1 MSTPAFTSYLLQ
13 GKVQMAELHLMSKS
27 DGDIKTHVVFIHGLG
42 GHYENT
48 WISSTQ
54 DKGFWPNWLS
64 EDVDNIAIWS
74 VGYLNPISR
83 WGSQKAMHFTDRAK
97 DILHRLNQEPLFRD
111 GEIIFVGHS
120 MGGLMIKQ
128 MFHYADRSSELQS
141 IIGRVNKVCFLATP
155 HRGSDGADLI
165 DWLRVII
172 LPSAATASLLKNDPN
187 LRELNEWYRASV
199 RNRDVDHLILMENQ
213 PCKRLIT
220 IVTPDSADP
229 GLNTEALLVDADH
242 LSITKLANKQSQIYR
257 YIKDFVTKESKLPQ
271 LQWLDSKYPKGS
283 HGWQGY
289 SNWSNSPKGVE
300 EAYIVDEQVC
310 LFDVTSSDKEG
321 KTGLEAIQSLRSKL
335 GAPGTSTRLVGL
347 SGVGKTRL
355 VQALFDERVGEH
367 QLPVEQVLYTDMG
380 HAPIPTPRAVI
391 EKLVAE
397 DKKAIVIIDNC
408 PPELHRDLSPSC
420 KKSISLLTIEYDI
433 REDQPEGTGVLSLE
447 PASDTLVTN
456 LLKARFTNLSEQD
469 ASKIADF
476 SGGNARIAIALA
488 STVDQSESISHLKDD
503 QLFKRLFHQRHQEEH
518 SLMQAAQALSL
529 VYSFQYKDDENP
541 YSSELE
547 LLSSVSS
554 TPTKT
559 LYESAQELK
568 RRNLIQQRGIWMAVL
583 PHPIANRLAKVAMQN
598 IPANLFVSFFNENT
612 DRRILKSVSRRISYL
627 DNCTEA
633 QDVVAS
639 WLRQDGTISKLLAND
654 EQELAL
660 TILTNSAPIAPLET
674 LEFLMKLSENDANF
688 LTRKNPELSQLAEL
702 LRSLAYEPELFLQ
715 STKLLAEIATAE
727 KKDENYNSVRDVL
740 KSLFYLY
747 LSGTHARKEQR
758 LKTISE
764 LIESGDECKI
774 EIGFELLNASL
785 ESSHFSSHHSFDFGA
800 RSRDYGYQPSSNQE
814 CTEWCQFFIEYTT
827 SLARRNGP
835 LCKHA
840 KSTLAVHL
848 CELFHSKTL
857 WKILEDAIEV
867 VLFTGEWSEGWLRL
881 GSFLRFNAKDLEHSE
896 KIRIEG
902 ILERLRPTSL
912 DEKIHMYLLSTHN
925 DFYFLDTIGED
936 GESEFNGLEIAE
948 EKAEKLGNDLSK
960 SHLQYL
966 ISKLCEV
973 LSTQE
978 NFTRRYA
985 FGIGCSKGVDDHS
998 HFWEKLLASLSEIP
1012 FKKQEVNVMCGF
1024 IRHLSQINPE
1034 LTNSILDSLLHDKR
1048 GNKWFPNIQFNAT
1061 LDTNA
1066 VTRLIQAI
1074 EMQESPIHFYQSLG
1088 YGRVHEALSDTDL
1101 SEIVLR
1107 INREPDGV
1115 KVSVEILSMRFHGLR
1130 TESAYTPSNEIKEL
1144 ALQTLILS
1152 DFSTEGFN
1160 GHKDYALHNIAR
1172 VALSIPINYE
1182 ATRTILEHMIEN
1194 KPIFSFRYKLPR
1206 TLEVVVN
1213 SNHKAVLDSLLD
1225 EEGNCQERAVAFF
1238 KCSKTP
1244 LIPLDLISEWC
1255 EVNPTKR
1262 CPIVAQ
1268 IIPLYNKENEVYQLS
1283 KEARMLLDFSSS
1295 PIDVLEKM
1303 DITHRPSVI
1312 SGSYANF
1319 LETRLAIYAELE
1331 SFGDSQVQQW
1341 ACSKKASLQ
1350 STIDAERKWEEER
1363 DRDTDE
1369 RFEW

>member
-1 MSTPAFTSYLLQ
+1 
-13 GKVQMAELHLMSKS
+13 MAELHLMSKS

-48 WISSTQ
+48 WISSTP

-74 VGYLNPISR
+74 VEYLNPISR
-83 WGSQKAMHFTDRAK
+83 WRSQKAMHFTDRAK

-257 YIKDFVTKESKLPQ
+257 YIKDFVTKESKPPQ
-271 LQWLDSKYPKGS
+271 LQWLDSQYPKGS
-283 HGWQGY
+283 DGWQGY

-300 EAYIVDEQVC
+300 EAYIVDEQVR
-310 LFDVTSSDKEG
+310 LFDVSSSDKEG

-367 QLPVEQVLYTDMG
+367 QLPEDQVLYTDIG

-456 LLKARFTNLSEQD
+456 LLKARFTHLSEQD

-488 STVDQSESISHLKDD
+488 STVEQSESISHLKDD

-518 SLMQAAQALSL
+518 SLMRAAQALSL
-529 VYSFQYKDDENP
+529 VYSFQYKDDDNP

-660 TILTNSAPIAPLET
+660 TILTNSAPIAPQET

-688 LTRKNPELSQLAEL
+688 LTRKNPEFSQLAEL

-727 KKDENYNSVRDVL
+727 KKDENYNSVRDVF

-747 LSGTHARKEQR
+747 LSGTHASKEQR

-800 RSRDYGYQPSSNQE
+800 RSRDYGYHPSSNQE

-827 SLARRNGP
+827 SLAKRNGP

-840 KSTLAVHL
+840 KSTLAAHL
-848 CELFHSKTL
+848 SELFHSKAL

-867 VLFTGEWSEGWLRL
+867 VLSTGEWSEGWLRL
-881 GSFLRFNAKDLEHSE
+881 GSFLQFNAKDLENAE
-896 KIRIEG
+896 IGRIEG
-902 ILERLRPTSL
+902 VLERLRPTSL
-912 DEKIHMYLLSTHN
+912 DEHIHMYLLSTNN
-925 DFYFLDTIGED
+925 DFYCLDSTGED
-936 GESEFNGLEIAE
+936 GESKFNGFEIAVE
-948 EKAEKLGNDLSK
+948 NAERLGEDLSK
-960 SHLQYL
+960 SHLQYFV
-966 ISKLCEV
+966 SKLREI
-973 LSTQE
+973 LSAQGDGC
-978 NFTRRYA
+978 RHYA
-985 FGIGCSKGVDDHS
+985 FGVGCAKGVDDHS
-998 HFWEKLLASLSEIP
+998 NFWEKLLANLSEIP
-1012 FKKQEVNVMCGF
+1012 FEKQRINVLRGF
-1024 IRHLSQINPE
+1024 IRHLSRIKPE

-1048 GNKWFPNIQFNAT
+1048 GNKWFPEVQFSTT
-1061 LDTNA
+1061 LDTTA

-1074 EMQESPIHFYQSLG
+1074 EMQQSPIHFYQSLG

-1101 SEIVLR
+1101 GEILRR
-1107 INREPDGV
+1107 INKQPDGV

-1144 ALQTLILS
+1144 AQQTLILS
-1152 DFSTEGFN
+1152 DFSKEDFN
-1160 GHKDYALHNIAR
+1160 GHKDHALHNVAR
-1172 VALSIPINYE
+1172 VALSTPMNFE
-1182 ATRTILEHMIEN
+1182 ATRTIFKHMIE
-1194 KPIFSFRYKLPR
+1194 KQPLFSSPYNLPK
-1206 TLEVVVN
+1206 TLEVVMN
-1213 SNHKAVLDSLLD
+1213 SNTKAILDCLLD
-1225 EEGNCQERAVAFF
+1225 EEGNCQERAVTLL
-1238 KCSKTP
+1238 KCSQTP
-1244 LIPLDLISEWC
+1244 SIPLDLISEWC
-1255 EVNPTKR
+1255 GGNPSKR
-1262 CPIVAQ
+1262 CPIVAE
-1268 IIPLYNKENEVYQLS
+1268 IISPYSKENEVYQLS
-1283 KEARMLLDFSSS
+1283 KEARMLLDISPY
-1295 PIDVLEKM
+1295 PIDVLDKM

-1312 SGSYANF
+1312 SGSNANF
-1319 LETRLAIYAELE
+1319 LEARLAIYAELE

-1350 STIDAERKWEEER
+1350 SRIDAERKWEEER
-1363 DRDTDE
+1363 DRETDE